1 MRETA
6 PYCTSMGSRGCLAK
20 DRLRTYVR
28 TYVYVYMHT
37 YVYVYIIACPLL
49 VVPWEGKPSRWFL
62 AGVAHYIY
70 RCYIYKAPH
79 TYVYVCV
86 CICQRRRC
94 FAQDRICICLSLC
107 TYVCMYAHTCA
118 YVRTYVYVYAYVC
131 TCFLWGG
138 VLIYVRTYMSMCV
151 CWPMYVCVSILIAL
165 WARFASLVLCGSD
178 GHVPPSL

>member
-94 FAQDRICICLSLC
+94 FAQDRIG
-107 TYVCMYAHTCA
+107 TYVRMYLSVPVSFPGRVSGVPC
-118 YVRTYVYVYAYVC
+118 V
-131 TCFLWGG
+131 LDGLPGG
-138 VLIYVRTYMSMCV
+138 VQHHI
-151 CWPMYVCVSILIAL
+151 
-165 WARFASLVLCGSD
+165 
-178 GHVPPSL
+178 

>member
-28 TYVYVYMHT
+28 ICLYA

-94 FAQDRICICLSLC
+94 FAQDRICICPSLC
-107 TYVCMYAHTCA
+107 TYVRICLRICVHVFFGGRGVDIRTYVHEYVRVLAH
-118 YVRTYVYVYAYVC
+118 VRTYV
-131 TCFLWGG
+131 
-138 VLIYVRTYMSMCV
+138 S
-151 CWPMYVCVSILIAL
+151 
-165 WARFASLVLCGSD
+165 
-178 GHVPPSL
+178 PSS